1 MCEPCNNK
9 GWLLTFNINL
19 SRWTIEKCDECNVS
33 LTTKQQEIKPMTNSC
48 SNDHNSPY
56 EGDELPCD
64 GCGEDIP
71 QRCDIN
77 SPDGHR
83 FLCDDCYDPE
93 LEAGT
98 LYLQKEIAKEVLDAV
113 ESAIWDT
120 RLHYSQRIKRA
131 RLQAARKAIRDV
143 FFREED
149 K

>member
-1 MCEPCNNK
+1 M
-9 GWLLTFNINL
+9 F
-19 SRWTIEKCDECNVS
+19 S

-56 EGDELPCD
+56 EGDEIPCD

-98 LYLQKEIAKEVLDAV
+98 LYLQKEIAAEVLDALNFTIKHYCHHRKTMFSV
-113 ESAIWDT
+113 EEDYYLTST
-120 RLHYSQRIKRA
+120 RLK
-131 RLQAARKAIRDV
+131 AAVKAIRNV
-143 FFREED
+143 FFREE
-149 K
+149 KVTE